1 MIDSENTGTLTAS
14 VGSFAS
20 GSQLSLATATKFTGL
35 TVNTTGTFVGD
46 LVASDVTSLTINSDY
61 AFTGEGSTDIDA
73 VKTLTITGSGAVDL
87 SADVVAAATSID
99 ASSNTGGVSVHYH
112 GNVGTFTG
120 GSGNDVVES
129 QTEAIS
135 KAVSLGGGDD
145 TFILEAHSSG
155 TTVTAALD
163 GGSGTDTISMTGAAA
178 VALDGNTV
186 FGDDLTN
193 FEILKLGALANS
205 ANVSAKNLGLNSQVI
220 TTGTASNGTATGSG
234 LAANSTV
241 TLDAGAGSGSLVLAL
256 DTATGTSDVINLK
269 TDINGNL
276 ALGDLEIVNVETVN
290 LSAVDK
296 FVDVTGGTDAF
307 GVAIADGI
315 DDTNSVQSVT
325 LDIDEATTLNI
336 TGNADLTVDLE
347 DGNGSGLHVSTTLV
361 DASAFTGKFTLIA
374 DGAKTAGTTVK
385 GGSGVN
391 TLTAD
396 GSNDVLIGGA
406 SNDVLTATVLTTLT
420 GGAGADTFKFGTAVS
435 SSTYSKF

>member
-1 MIDSENTGTLTAS
+1 MVATSTADALKSVTLTNFVSGNVGPDVLESITATGTAGALVIDSENTGTLTAS
-14 VGSFAS
+14 VGGFAT
-20 GSQLSLATATKFTGL
+20 GSQLNLSTATKFTGL
-35 TVNTTGTFVGD
+35 TVNTTGSFVGD

-73 VKTLTITGSGAVDL
+73 VKTLTITGSGAVDV
-87 SADVVAAATSID
+87 SADVAAAATSVD

-163 GGSGTDTISMTGAAA
+163 GGSGTDTISMSGAAA

-220 TTGTASNGTATGSG
+220 TTGTASNGTATVSG

-241 TLDAGAGSGSLVLAL
+241 TLDAGAGSGSLVLARYCYWY
-256 DTATGTSDVINLK
+256 
-269 TDINGNL
+269 
-276 ALGDLEIVNVETVN
+276 LGC
-290 LSAVDK
+290 
-296 FVDVTGGTDAF
+296 
-307 GVAIADGI
+307 
-315 DDTNSVQSVT
+315 
-325 LDIDEATTLNI
+325 
-336 TGNADLTVDLE
+336 
-347 DGNGSGLHVSTTLV
+347 H
-361 DASAFTGKFTLIA
+361 
-374 DGAKTAGTTVK
+374 
-385 GGSGVN
+385 
-391 TLTAD
+391 
-396 GSNDVLIGGA
+396 
-406 SNDVLTATVLTTLT
+406 
-420 GGAGADTFKFGTAVS
+420 
-435 SSTYSKF
+435 